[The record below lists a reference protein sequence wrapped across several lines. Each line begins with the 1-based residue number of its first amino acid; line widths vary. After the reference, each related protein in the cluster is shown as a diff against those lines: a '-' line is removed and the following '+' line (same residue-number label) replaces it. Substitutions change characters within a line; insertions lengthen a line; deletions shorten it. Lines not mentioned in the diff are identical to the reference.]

1 MLVVALDPPH
11 NVNVVEWIE
20 RRYNELK
27 DLVQGFKLGLP
38 AIIRVG
44 VEGLGKIFKDYS
56 GLLIAD
62 LKLADIG
69 DIMAITASILKEH
82 GFNAVIAHAFVGYRQ
97 AVDEL
102 SNVCRKEGLRL
113 ILVVSMSHKG
123 SEEFLDKHLED
134 FIEVARAA
142 GSWGL
147 VAPATRPLIIKKV
160 REIIGKEMRILS
172 PGVGVQGAE
181 PGMAICYG
189 ADYEIVGRAIT
200 YADNVRQNALKILES
215 QRQRVAKCHG

>member
-1 MLVVALDPPH
+1 MLVVALDPP
-11 NVNVVEWIE
+11 NYVDVVEWIE

-27 DLVQGFKLGLP
+27 DIVQGFKLGLP

-44 VEGLGKIFKDYS
+44 VETIGKIFKDYN

-69 DIMAITASILKEH
+69 DIMALTASILKEH
-82 GFNAVIAHAFVGYRQ
+82 GFNAVIAHAFVGYKQ

-102 SNVCRKEGLRL
+102 SNVCKKEGLRL

-123 SEEFLDKHLED
+123 SEEFLDRHLEG
-134 FIEVARAA
+134 FIEVARNA

-147 VAPATRPLIIKKV
+147 VAPATRPMIIKKV
-160 REIIGKEMRILS
+160 REIVGSEMKILS

-181 PGMAICYG
+181 PGTALCHG
-189 ADYEIVGRAIT
+189 ADYEIVGRAIA
-200 YADNVRQNALKILES
+200 YADNVRQNALKILEI
-215 QRQRVAKCHG
+215 QRQRAAKCRG